1 MLHHFHAFSVDKVF
15 SAPLTSVIFLLN
27 QPLIICVQVSHL
39 ITCFHAKLQAEEQQK
54 VFEVIPGKRKVVFST
69 NVAETS
75 VTIPGIK
82 YVIDSGLAK
91 EMCYDPQRNMNT
103 LEIRPISKSS
113 ANQRKGRAGR
123 TSYGECYRLYSEE
136 VYGSMR
142 DDSVPEILRIT
153 LAFAVIKLYEFGIED
168 IHSFEFVDAPDKKAL
183 NDAVEN
189 LKFLGA
195 IKEGKLTELGR
206 KMALLPLEPNLSKV
220 LIDSI
225 DKGVGTEGA
234 AAVAISTLS
243 GRVFFRPSKEELM
256 SQSDHKKLPFCM
268 EAGDQ
273 MTHLN
278 TYYQWLI
285 QEKNDRSKWCAE
297 NFVNGKS
304 MKMVEHMVQEIILIL
319 KQQCGVDLP
328 RQISSLDNA
337 VKI

>member
-1 MLHHFHAFSVDKVF
+1 M
-15 SAPLTSVIFLLN
+15 
-27 QPLIICVQVSHL
+27 
-39 ITCFHAKLQAEEQQK
+39 
-54 VFEVIPGKRKVVFST
+54 
-69 NVAETS
+69 
-75 VTIPGIK
+75 
-82 YVIDSGLAK
+82 
-91 EMCYDPQRNMNT
+91 
-103 LEIRPISKSS
+103 
-113 ANQRKGRAGR
+113 
-123 TSYGECYRLYSEE
+123 
-136 VYGSMR
+136 
-142 DDSVPEILRIT
+142 
-153 LAFAVIKLYEFGIED
+153 
-168 IHSFEFVDAPDKKAL
+168 
-183 NDAVEN
+183 
-189 LKFLGA
+189 
-195 IKEGKLTELGR
+195 
-206 KMALLPLEPNLSKV
+206 
-220 LIDSI
+220 
-225 DKGVGTEGA
+225 GTEGA

-337 VKI
+337 VKILPRLFFDSYLPNLSVHMGHDRVGYWCSHLPEEQLILHY